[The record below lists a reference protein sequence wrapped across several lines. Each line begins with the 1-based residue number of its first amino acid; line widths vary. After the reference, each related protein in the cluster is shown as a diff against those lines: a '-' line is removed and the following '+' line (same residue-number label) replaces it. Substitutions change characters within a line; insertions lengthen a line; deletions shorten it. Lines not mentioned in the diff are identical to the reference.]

1 LGSVTWFGRFGRAL
15 IAVAMACALLAMPAS
30 PAQAVNRYLCTGYSA
45 CQQAGYPHY
54 GYRGAS
60 DQMWWR
66 MFAGHNCTNYVAY
79 RLVKGGMSP
88 ERPWDSTGMAYNWGV
103 ANDHLRDDVPMVG
116 AVAWWR
122 RNAPGA
128 GSSGHVAYVEEVVS
142 AKKIVISEDSWSGDF
157 HWRVLT
163 RDSGRW
169 PTGFL
174 HFDDRAV
181 EPVEAPGVSGHAAV
195 GETLTVATG
204 RWTPEAD
211 TAVQWLAAGEP
222 IPGATGATLTLTPD
236 LLRSRISAKVTAT
249 ERGYLD
255 GRATTVATSRVAKGT
270 MTATSQPA
278 VTGIPRVDEVLEL
291 VPGAWTPT
299 PDSTVV
305 RWFADGEPVAGAAGS
320 RLRVGQELIGKRIT
334 VRATARLEG
343 YRLSAQTSAPTAE
356 VTAGRFEVTSP
367 FDVRGALRPGRELR
381 VVPGVVEPADAQVT
395 YRWLRDGAPIEGA
408 TGTAYTL
415 GVADVGRR
423 ITLQVDLRRSG
434 YRDRTLLVETDGVVR
449 TRPELQVRATGR
461 PGRAIVRVTVEAP
474 GVVDPGGRV
483 TVRVGGRTV
492 EGQVREGRLRVVV
505 PDLAAG
511 TRTVRVR
518 YAGTDVVLPGRAR
531 TTVDVPRR

>member
-1 LGSVTWFGRFGRAL
+1 MTSIGRLGRAL
-15 IAVAMACALLAMPAS
+15 VAVAMACALLALPAS
-30 PAQAVNRYLCTGYSA
+30 PAEAVNRYLCTGYAA

-54 GYRGAS
+54 GYRSAG
-60 DQMWWR
+60 DRMWWR
-66 MFAGHNCTNYVAY
+66 MYEGHNCTNYVAY
-79 RLVKGGMSP
+79 RLVKGGMSA

-116 AVAWWR
+116 SVAWWR

-142 AKKIVISEDSWSGDF
+142 ANKIVISEDSWGGDF

-163 RDSGRW
+163 KDSGRW

-181 EPVEAPGVSGHAAV
+181 EPVAAPAISGDPAV
-195 GETLTVATG
+195 GRTLTLATG
-204 RWTPEAD
+204 RWTPDAA
-211 TAVQWLAAGEP
+211 TQVQWLAGGEP
-222 IPGATGATLTLTPD
+222 IPGATGTSLTLPPE
-236 LLRSRISAKVTAT
+236 LRGSRISARVTAT

-255 GRATTVATSRVAKGT
+255 GRATTGATGRVVKGT
-270 MTATSQPA
+270 MATTSLPS
-278 VTGIPRVDEVLEL
+278 VTGTPRVDEVLEL
-291 VPGAWTPT
+291 VPGSWSPA

-305 RWFADGEPVAGAAGS
+305 RWYADGEPVAGASGS

-334 VRATARLEG
+334 VRTTARLEG
-343 YRLSAQTSAPTAE
+343 YQLSATTSEPTTP

-367 FDVRGALRPGRELR
+367 FEVRGGLRLGRELR
-381 VVPGVVEPADAQVT
+381 VEPGVVEPADAHVT
-395 YRWLRDGAPIEGA
+395 YTWLRDGEPIDGA

-415 GVADVGRR
+415 AVADVGRR

-434 YRDRTLLVETDGVVR
+434 YRDRTLLVATDGLVR
-449 TRPELQVRATGR
+449 TAPEVRVRATGR
-461 PGRAIVRVTVEAP
+461 PGRAVVRVTVEAP
-474 GVVDPGGRV
+474 GVADPGGRT
-483 TVRVGGRTV
+483 TVRVGGQSV
-492 EGQVREGRLRVVV
+492 EGRVRDGVLRVVV

-511 TRTVRVR
+511 TRTVRVS
-518 YAGTDVVLPGRAR
+518 YTGTDVVLPGRAR